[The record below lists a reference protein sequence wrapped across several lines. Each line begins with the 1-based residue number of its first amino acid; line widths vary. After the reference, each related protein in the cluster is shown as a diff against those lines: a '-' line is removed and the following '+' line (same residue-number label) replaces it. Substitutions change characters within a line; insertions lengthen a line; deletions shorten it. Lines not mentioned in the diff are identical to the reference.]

1 MINYTIAETFHGE
14 TTAKFEGNKM
24 RVKDSQ
30 VSFNLS
36 VGTPVGGK
44 SPVWWE
50 GEEDSP
56 PLFWVEN
63 VNPSQCRA
71 TAYCK
76 QYGAW
81 ISTGVASIGDI
92 FEWDSPVISSWG
104 IEVRPIDGHKKV
116 VIPEGF
122 EGILSEKFQQ
132 YIG

>member
-1 MINYTIAETFHGE
+1 MS
-14 TTAKFEGNKM
+14 

-36 VGTPVGGK
+36 VGTPVDGK

-50 GEEDSP
+50 GEEETP

-63 VNPSQCRA
+63 VNPDAICRA

-76 QYGAW
+76 QYGYW
-81 ISTGVASIGDI
+81 TSTGVASIGDI

-104 IEVRPIDGHKKV
+104 LEVRPLDGHKKI

-122 EGILSEKFQQ
+122 EDILSEKFQPH
-132 YIG
+132 IG